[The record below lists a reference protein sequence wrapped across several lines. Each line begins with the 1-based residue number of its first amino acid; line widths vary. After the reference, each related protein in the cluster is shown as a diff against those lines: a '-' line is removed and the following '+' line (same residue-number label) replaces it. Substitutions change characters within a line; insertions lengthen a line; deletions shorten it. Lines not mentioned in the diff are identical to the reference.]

1 MRRAIKLI
9 LSMSA
14 AATIGTA
21 CADDSLHKAAYR
33 GEIETVKQLLAKKP
47 LDVDERDSSGGTALH
62 AAMFQDNLQ
71 IVELLLAN
79 QFDPN
84 AVGPRNGYTPLHDA
98 VWANNAKAAELLL
111 KHGARADIKGKDG
124 LTPPM
129 KAERENKPALV
140 DVFKRHGV
148 AR

>member
-1 MRRAIKLI
+1 MRRAIKLLLL
-9 LSMSA
+9 LST

-33 GEIETVKQLLAKKP
+33 GEIDTVKQLLARKP
-47 LDVDERDSSGGTALH
+47 LDVDARDSSGGTALH

-98 VWANNAKAAELLL
+98 VWAGNAKAAELLL
-111 KHGARADIKGKDG
+111 QRGARADIKGKDG
-124 LTPPM
+124 LTPFM

-140 DVFKRHGV
+140 DVFRRHGIT
-148 AR
+148 R